1 MIGRA
6 LLETCTWRDCTR
18 PHRSAGLCS
27 LHYGRRYSGLTM
39 DGPPRKNP
47 RVPGITLRK
56 TAQGYVHIFVPDHP
70 NAVGQGWVFQHRY
83 VMEQHL
89 KRLLHP
95 YENVH
100 HKNGDRADN
109 RLENLEIWIITQP
122 AGQRVSDRVA
132 HARWLL
138 AQYGT
143 EEERLEYQD
152 AQVNP

>member
-1 MIGRA
+1 M
-6 LLETCTWRDCTR
+6 
-18 PHRSAGLCS
+18 
-27 LHYGRRYSGLTM
+27 
-39 DGPPRKNP
+39 
-47 RVPGITLRK
+47 PGATLRK
-56 TAQGYVHIFVPDHP
+56 TVQGYVHIFVPDHP
-70 NAVGQGWVFQHRY
+70 NAVGQGWVFHHRY

-89 KRLLHP
+89 KRLLNP

-109 RLENLEIWIITQP
+109 RLENLEIWITAQP
-122 AGQRVSDRVA
+122 AGQRVPDRVA

-143 EEERLEYQD
+143 EEERLEYQN